1 MSLEWSE
8 LDLLREDRLLQ
19 GELNDCLF
27 SLLRDFS
34 ALSDSVKTSLALFLL
49 HAVLAVRQALAV
61 DKLAEPL
68 EASQKTS
75 AKKISFYFLC
85 LCHKAESSSSSS
97 STTSATVSKAKA
109 GKRKAKASEEGGG
122 EEFDL
127 SMWRRKCL
135 QALKDLLLLL
145 PSSSSSSLSS
155 LWPMGIVEETFTQ
168 SIWRYCLSLLEDR
181 PDQQVRQLS
190 QEVIVKTLA
199 FFPSRGGGG
208 AYLSFTTALL
218 DALLRCEHLATPLAE
233 MCRESVT
240 LCSEVLR
247 EVAEVK
253 LAMLTAQPA
262 RHLALFIEALART
275 APHSLCQLLPM
286 VLRLVDCPVH
296 QIRSAMLQAMASLV
310 LFAHRQLLP
319 LPPPPPTAPPPPA
332 TTEGEQVQQHLV
344 DLRDRLLDLLL
355 SRGRDSSPY
364 TRATSLKAWHLLIDN
379 EALPVRRVV
388 AVAEVA
394 VDRLR
399 DRNHLVRRQALLLLG
414 RVVETNP
421 FAGHLPLA
429 FFERQREEVAR
440 LIQAREEELK
450 QKAEEGEELLLSVPV
465 AEEEGEEEDMAEQ
478 EVEEVEEEGEV
489 AAYLREDSVLI
500 ELRAKQEYVLAASS
514 FASALAAAL
523 PRITSLLGSKITS
536 DVVESLHF
544 LVQAV
549 HFRVEGAMQCFAKTF
564 ALVWHGEAAVRQ
576 EVVHAFQTV
585 YLRHSD
591 GGGGGGEGSSRLSSA
606 EMAYN
611 ILQLIRS
618 SPSQSFLV
626 SLDQL
631 LREVFRLPLGSDA
644 SGSSGSSGQ
653 QVVIETI
660 QALLLYIQQSY
671 SLLSAQRQQSGVTV
685 VGGGGGGGGGGGSD
699 VSACLQ
705 AISMLLNDSY
715 LPDFPHDLLVS
726 LVRLGFHN
734 ELFVSRD
741 YLALRMACLCVQ
753 RYHKA
758 VSAPPPPAATTT
770 APTTQKANKKVPSKV
785 KGAGGGGGGEELL
798 ELCMPHLLRLLIE
811 ENLRQDLHNNHDNN
825 PDWFGA
831 AEEAVHAVFLLHPTP
846 EEVLAS
852 ILHHLYA
859 SLAAHEEVYAYPL
872 AGFVFLLGQTAVHL
886 VVLVESLSDAVK
898 ATEKKKQANQHNDN
912 DNDHQDDHEGDAT
925 TKKKKKKGGGGGGGG
940 GGTVED
946 FEEQMGQAAALEA
959 EHDRQVNQLIEED
972 LLLSNLLGAFLPLL
986 QFILANDDCYTFTN
1000 PALRSATVMTVCRY
1014 MTVSSLVCEQLLAL
1028 AFTVL
1033 ESDPCLSH
1041 RTTILVAL
1049 GDLAFRFPNALEP
1062 WTDRLY
1068 AKLRDDEE
1076 IVRYNALLVVTHL
1089 VLNDMIK
1096 VKNQVYQVALSLLDD
1111 KQSIA
1116 NMAKLFFLKL
1126 SERSHNPVYNL
1137 LGDIISRLSSTST
1150 STTTT
1155 SSSSSGRELSTKDFQ
1170 YVMHFLLSF
1179 VQKDK
1184 QADQLLDRLLLR
1196 LLAAEGSRAQ
1206 RCLAFCLSE
1215 LVVSEK
1221 GLKRLLEAIKS
1232 LRPVLQQDE
1241 EVVRCFEVL
1250 LSRARRT
1257 GAAQHGGGAG
1267 GGGEEEGN
1275 DAAGGGGGGG
1285 KGNASLPA
1293 STKALIAEVERALHA
1308 AQTGGGGGGGEE
1320 GDELPDEAAGGGGG
1334 ELPAAQT
1341 KKAPKKKSSARLEKT
1356 KTTTTTT
1363 TKKKKVIVR
1372 EESSSEE
1379 ETSSSDT
1386 EEEEEQQEEEE
1397 SVSSAMQRKL
1407 KISNGSGN
1415 KGERKKGRGPPVKSY
1430 QDDEEA
1436 EADL

>member
-1 MSLEWSE
+1 MTTSENLKIPPRLEDLVETEDDRYHFCLNHVNYCEGKSDDDLVAKLEEWSE

-85 LCHKAESSSSSS
+85 LCHKSVAY
-97 STTSATVSKAKA
+97 
-109 GKRKAKASEEGGG
+109 GYRGG
-122 EEFDL
+122 DL
-127 SMWRRKCL
+127 HS
-135 QALKDLLLLL
+135 
-145 PSSSSSSLSS
+145 
-155 LWPMGIVEETFTQ
+155 V
-168 SIWRYCLSLLEDR
+168 YLEDR

-296 QIRSAMLQAMASLV
+296 QIRSAMLQAM
-310 LFAHRQLLP
+310 
-319 LPPPPPTAPPPPA
+319 
-332 TTEGEQVQQHLV
+332 QHLV

-465 AEEEGEEEDMAEQ
+465 AEEEGEQEEEEDMAEQ